1 MGKIVP
7 HVDSIKE
14 ICTFLIYF
22 PDEKLND
29 KDKDKQESYGTSFWE
44 SDLNNFS
51 NKHLIL
57 EKDEKEFKE
66 KIKFFIFPNLK
77 KNHCCGF
84 LRNDKSWHT
93 VEPMNINPNYIRKS
107 ININFI
113 LEN

>member
-29 KDKDKQESYGTSFWE
+29 DDKHKQESYGTSFWE

-66 KIKFFIFPNLK
+66 KNKIFYISKFK
-77 KNHCCGF
+77 KIIVVVF
-84 LRNDKSWHT
+84 
-93 VEPMNINPNYIRKS
+93 
-107 ININFI
+107 
-113 LEN
+113 

>member
-1 MGKIVP
+1 MYI
-7 HVDSIKE
+7 SN
-14 ICTFLIYF
+14 LLSN
-22 PDEKLND
+22 EKLND
-29 KDKDKQESYGTSFWE
+29 DDKHKQESYGTSFWE

-66 KIKFFIFPNLK
+66 KKKFFIFPNLK
-77 KNHCCGF
+77 KSLLWF
-84 LRNDKSWHT
+84 FKNDKSWHT
-93 VEPMNINPNYIRKS
+93 VEPMNINSNYIRKS